1 MRGLG
6 LATTLFLCAAGPSAA
21 QGLDGNEAATLTRLI
36 ASDCL
41 DIVGDSIGCEQ
52 VIVLA
57 SDSEP
62 DAADLIILTDRRGGA
77 AVPLLIARGIVFNGA
92 MWGMSPSVARSE
104 GGSLL
109 LQSEQTGIGRYPWS
123 ETLTLAWREGEF
135 VVAGYSWSTYDRAL
149 GGFAAC
155 DVNLLTGSYTAEA
168 QRQVAETGAD
178 IPLMNETGRGAP
190 LRISAAD
197 WAAGSALVP
206 PPCEAAA
213 TALFAEPN

>member
-6 LATTLFLCAAGPSAA
+6 LAISLFLCASGHAPA
-21 QGLDGNEAATLTRLI
+21 QGLDSDETATLARLI

-41 DIVGDSIGCEQ
+41 DIVPDGIGCEQ
-52 VIVLA
+52 VILLA

-62 DAADLIILTDRRGGA
+62 DRADLIILTDRRSGA
-77 AVPLLIARGIVFNGA
+77 AVPLLVARGIVFNGA
-92 MWGMSPSVARSE
+92 MFGMSPSVSRSD

-109 LQSEQTGIGRYPWS
+109 LNSEQTGIGRYPWS
-123 ETLTLAWREGEF
+123 ETLTLAWREGDF

-149 GGFAAC
+149 GGYAAC
-155 DVNLLTGSYTAEA
+155 DVNLLTGAFTVEA

-190 LRISAAD
+190 LRR
-197 WAAGSALVP
+197 SALEWATGGAIVP

-213 TALFAEPN
+213 TAFFAEPN